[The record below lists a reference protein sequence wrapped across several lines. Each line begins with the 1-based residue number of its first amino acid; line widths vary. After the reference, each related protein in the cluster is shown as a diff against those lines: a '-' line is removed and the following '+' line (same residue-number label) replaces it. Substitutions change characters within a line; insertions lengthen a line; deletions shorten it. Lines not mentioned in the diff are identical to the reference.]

1 MMTVKMMMMMMMM
14 MMMIE
19 NDLMDVKM
27 KNLLFFGHFWQTF
40 GKTKEKRTK
49 IFFSRL
55 PGKFREEE

>member
-1 MMTVKMMMMMMMM
+1 MTVKMMMMM

-55 PGKFREEE
+55 PGKFREE

>member
-1 MMTVKMMMMMMMM
+1 MMTVKMMMMMM